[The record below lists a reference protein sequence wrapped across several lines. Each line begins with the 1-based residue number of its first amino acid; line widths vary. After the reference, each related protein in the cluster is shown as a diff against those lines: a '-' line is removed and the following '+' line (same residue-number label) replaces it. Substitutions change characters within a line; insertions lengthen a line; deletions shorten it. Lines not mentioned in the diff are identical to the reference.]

1 MSSQSPSPVTSPEI
15 VSRYLGF
22 FQARGHLLVPGG
34 PLVLP
39 GSDTSFVI
47 AGMQPMLPYLL
58 GREQPPAPCLT
69 DLQRCLRTDDVDAVG
84 ANARKMTS
92 FHMLGNWSI
101 GGYGRREAIG
111 YARELLALLGID
123 LESLWITTFA
133 GDPALGLPPDEI
145 APREWLDVGIPAER
159 IVPLGM
165 DDNFWS
171 MGGPGPCG
179 PDTEMFVDRGAEL
192 GCGLPTC
199 RPGCECDRFLEIWN
213 LVFIEYDLLP
223 GGRYE
228 PLPLR
233 SVDTGMGLDRVASV
247 LQDVPTVFE
256 TDVFV
261 PARRVLNGLTPH
273 GADLDDARE
282 RRARHIIVDHVRAT
296 LLAWLAGVGPD
307 RDGRGSVVRRL
318 IRRAARQGRILGIE
332 RPFLA
337 NLIEPLVVGHG
348 DLLAPDERLRTE
360 ALVDVLGD
368 EERRFARVLTA
379 GLRRLEHLTPDGRG
393 LVPGAEIFALL
404 GDHGFP
410 PDLAEEVLAD
420 RGLTVDWESYRDA
433 LARHREVSRAG
444 GFGPHGA

>member
-1 MSSQSPSPVTSPEI
+1 MSAQTFGLVTSPEI
-15 VSRYLGF
+15 VTRYLEF
-22 FQARGHLLVPGG
+22 FQEHGHLLVPGG

-58 GREQPPAPCLT
+58 GREQPPASSLT
-69 DLQRCLRTDDVDAVG
+69 DLQRCLRSDDVDAVG
-84 ANARKMTS
+84 TNARKMTS

-111 YARELLALLGID
+111 FARELLDVLGID
-123 LESLWITTFA
+123 LGALWITTFA
-133 GDPALGLPPDEI
+133 GDQEMGLPADEV
-145 APREWLDVGIPAER
+145 APRVWREMGIPAER

-179 PDTEMFVDRGAEL
+179 PDTEMFVDRGEAL
-192 GCGLPTC
+192 GCGRTTC

-213 LVFIEYDLLP
+213 LVFIEYDLQPDGHYL
-223 GGRYE
+223 

-247 LQDVPTVFE
+247 LQGVPTVFE
-256 TDVFV
+256 TDVFAPV
-261 PARRVLNGLTPH
+261 RRTLAGLTPH
-273 GADLDDARE
+273 APELDDSRQV
-282 RRARHIIVDHVRAT
+282 RARHIVADHVRAT

-318 IRRAARQGRILGIE
+318 MRRAARQGRVLGIE

-337 NLIEPLVVGHG
+337 ELVEPLVAGHG
-348 DLLAPDERLRTE
+348 DLLAPDERVRAE
-360 ALVDVLGD
+360 ALVGVLRD
-368 EERRFARVLTA
+368 EERRFERVLTT
-379 GLRRLEHLTPDGRG
+379 GLRRLERLAPDTRG
-393 LVPGAEIFALL
+393 LVPGGAIFTLL

-410 PDLAEEVLAD
+410 PDLAEEVLAE
-420 RGLTVDWESYRDA
+420 RGLKVDWEGYRAA
-433 LARHREVSRAG
+433 LERHRQVSRAG
-444 GFGPHGA
+444 IV